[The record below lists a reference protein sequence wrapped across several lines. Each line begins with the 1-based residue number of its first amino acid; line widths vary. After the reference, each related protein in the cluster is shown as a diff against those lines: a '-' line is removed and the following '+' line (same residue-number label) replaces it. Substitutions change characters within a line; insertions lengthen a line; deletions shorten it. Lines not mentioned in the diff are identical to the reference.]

1 MNYRTLLY
9 MLVSWRVALFI
20 VALIAPLIVP
30 IFGNTFPYVS
40 ERLISSG
47 LPSWVWSWGN
57 FDGVHYLTIAQYGYA
72 AQYTQAF
79 FPLYPILIKAVS
91 FIFLGNY
98 VLAALVLSNLSFMG
112 ALFLFFKLLNLEK
125 YKSET
130 VIWTLAFFLLFPYSF
145 FLVSIYN
152 ESLFLVFIFAS
163 FIAARKRMWAWAGLF
178 GFLASLT
185 RLAGIF
191 LLPALIIEW
200 LIQRNYK
207 VSLSSWKDMKPLL
220 GLLMVPLGL
229 IIYMSYLAI
238 RFGDPL
244 YFVHAQ
250 SVFGAQRS
258 SNEIILLPQVLWR
271 YVKIFMT
278 VTPNQYGFWT
288 ALWEFGV
295 TALFLAA
302 FIPMVKRIRLSYV
315 VFSALAMILP
325 TLTGT
330 LSSMPRYTIVSFA
343 LFPILAMLPKALRVI
358 LLVVFGLLLILFTIL
373 YTRGYWVS

>member
-130 VIWTLAFFLLFPYSF
+130 VIWTLAFFLLFPFSF